1 MHSASSPPWL
11 PLNLLHLRRTPIPW
25 PTLPFPRPIRTD
37 PTSLPASF
45 QPIDRARADLGQLRD
60 GRGVSGGVGGKDA
73 REQRG
78 DEVVAEGP
86 EGEG

>member
-1 MHSASSPPWL
+1 MHSASSPPRL
-11 PLNLLHLRRTPIPW
+11 PLNLLNLRRTPIPW
-25 PTLPFPRPIRTD
+25 PILPFPRPIRTD

-45 QPIDRARADLGQLRD
+45 QPIHRARADLGQLRD
-60 GRGVSGGVGGKDA
+60 GHGVSGGVGGEDA
-73 REQRG
+73 WEKGG